1 MLSALIFIWFACWWI
16 GRVPVWESGSRRL
29 RAWGLGAMAAF
40 AGTIG
45 SFYLLKPSEYE
56 LEWVPFSE
64 QALQSAVA
72 EGKPVLIDFTAE
84 WCQNCK
90 LNLAVAINTR
100 KVQDVVKKHDV
111 VPMIADLT
119 RYPPALMAKL
129 RELKKVAIPVLA
141 IYKPGDG
148 KNPIVL
154 EDLLTESQVINAL
167 EQAGPAKAATANSGL
182 GNILSATR

>member
-29 RAWGLGAMAAF
+29 RAWGLGAMVAF

-45 SFYLLKPSEYE
+45 SFYFLKPSEYE

-72 EGKPVLIDFTAE
+72 EGNPVLIDFTAE

-167 EQAGPAKAATANSGL
+167 EQAGPAKAATASSGL